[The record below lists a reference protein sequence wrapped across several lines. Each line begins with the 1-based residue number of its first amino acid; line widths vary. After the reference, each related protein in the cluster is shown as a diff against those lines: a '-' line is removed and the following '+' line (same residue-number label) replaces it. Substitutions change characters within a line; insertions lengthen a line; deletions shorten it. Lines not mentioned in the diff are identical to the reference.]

1 MNHIQIHKGI
11 AFYETMFFPF
21 GFTRRTVYKCIDAN
35 NNIECCVKRIKLI
48 ETTNMAVAN
57 THFDMIQQE
66 IYLLQHL
73 IHPRIIHLYDY
84 FYSND
89 NAFVF
94 IVMEL
99 AAFGP
104 LSKMIAHRRTQLDFF
119 QEVVSS
125 TVCVCAVCV
134 KWTWNC
140 NNIRIILFHSC
151 FFLSSSIENQK
162 HAHWHGAWHRIF
174 TYEKCGP

>member
-1 MNHIQIHKGI
+1 MIEI
-11 AFYETMFFPF
+11 FCFSFFA
-21 GFTRRTVYKCIDAN
+21 RRTVHKCISAN
-35 NNIECCVKRIKLI
+35 NNVECCVKRIKI
-48 ETTNMAVAN
+48 QTINEAVAN

-73 IHPRIIHLYDY
+73 IHPRIIQLYDY

-89 NAFVF
+89 NAFVY

-104 LSKMIAHRRTQLDFF
+104 LSKMIAHRRTQMEFF

-125 TVCVCAVCV
+125 VRCYV
-134 KWTWNC
+134 KKL
-140 NNIRIILFHSC
+140 IAYKLLHKLIPFGVSSSFLF
-151 FFLSSSIENQK
+151 FSIENQK
-162 HAHWHGAWHRIF
+162 YAH
-174 TYEKCGP
+174 